1 MSYVRTAQHRA
12 MRSAMIHRWKP
23 WLKSTG
29 AKTEE
34 GKRKSAMNAYK
45 GAVRQEQRA
54 IARLL
59 REQLNTINELN
70 DLLDDRND

>member
-1 MSYVRTAQHRA
+1 MSYVRTVEHRQI
-12 MRSAMIHRWKP
+12 RSKMIHQWKP

-45 GAVRQEQRA
+45 GGLGPK
-54 IARLL
+54 ARELNK
-59 REQLNTINELN
+59 QLNEQMKAMLN
-70 DLLDDRND
+70 HMEN

>member
-1 MSYVRTAQHRA
+1 MSYVRTKEHRA
-12 MRSAMIHRWKP
+12 RQAEMIHQWKP

-45 GAVRQEQRA
+45 GGIRPKQRE
-54 IARLL
+54 INK
-59 REQLNTINELN
+59 QLNEQMKAMLN
-70 DLLDDRND
+70 LMEN

>member
-1 MSYVRTAQHRA
+1 MSYVRTAEHRQI
-12 MRSAMIHRWKP
+12 RSQMIHQWKP

-45 GAVRQEQRA
+45 GGLRPKQRELS
-54 IARLL
+54 R
-59 REQLNTINELN
+59 QLNEQMQAILN
-70 DLLDDRND
+70 LLD

>member
-1 MSYVRTAQHRA
+1 
-12 MRSAMIHRWKP
+12 MIHQWKP

-45 GAVRQEQRA
+45 GGIRPKQRE
-54 IARLL
+54 INK
-59 REQLNTINELN
+59 QLNEQMKAMLN
-70 DLLDDRND
+70 LMEN

>member
-1 MSYVRTAQHRA
+1 MSYVRTAEHRA
-12 MRSAMIHRWKP
+12 MRSKMIHQWKP

-45 GAVRQEQRA
+45 GGIRPKQRE
-54 IARLL
+54 INK
-59 REQLNTINELN
+59 QLNEQMKAMLN
-70 DLLDDRND
+70 LMET

>member
-1 MSYVRTAQHRA
+1 
-12 MRSAMIHRWKP
+12 MRSELIHRWKP

-45 GAVRQEQRA
+45 GGLRPKQR
-54 IARLL
+54 
-59 REQLNTINELN
+59 EMNKQLNEQMKVILSLN
-70 DLLDDRND
+70 LDS